1 MRENLISSNKYTT
14 ILSIL
19 VLSLFIHIRFIGPLS
34 IIIRPFDLL
43 TLFIFFYVL
52 FTKNKEDEHEPSL
65 GFYYLL
71 AFFIIHFSSALTVSA
86 ENFFKEFT
94 QVIILILF
102 TFILSNFKTKINYK
116 KTIINLLL
124 GSIFIMLFSIFW
136 HLFKGYWVGWK
147 QLADSRIIF
156 TIISFL
162 IFAYLNISGEKEKIN
177 TTFFMIIFFVLVLMS
192 GERKA
197 LLIFFFL
204 FAMHYSQGKILKIA
218 LISIG
223 GYILLYLLSDFLDNI
238 YLKDKIDSLIRIL
251 DTGNVQYYLDT
262 GDLKEKDTFS
272 NVQRAFTFSISKD
285 YFLANPF
292 FGVGTNNYISLVK
305 DQHYYLPTF
314 FTGGIHN
321 EFQRVLI
328 ENGLLGLFF
337 YLFIWYKSWRRTKN
351 VVIQAKKKGLMSDL
365 QYKFCTY
372 SIYLACIM
380 YVGMEASS
388 LRSFIILIFISLL
401 PDYLKY
407 HLSLETKKKI

>member
-1 MRENLISSNKYTT
+1 
-14 ILSIL
+14 
-19 VLSLFIHIRFIGPLS
+19 
-34 IIIRPFDLL
+34 
-43 TLFIFFYVL
+43 
-52 FTKNKEDEHEPSL
+52 
-65 GFYYLL
+65 
-71 AFFIIHFSSALTVSA
+71 
-86 ENFFKEFT
+86 
-94 QVIILILF
+94 
-102 TFILSNFKTKINYK
+102 
-116 KTIINLLL
+116 
-124 GSIFIMLFSIFW
+124 MLFSIFW

-162 IFAYLNISGEKEKIN
+162 IFAYLNISGEKEKN
-177 TTFFMIIFFVLVLMS
+177 KTSFFLIIFFVLMLMS

-204 FAMHYSQGKILKIA
+204 FVMHYSQGKILKIA

-223 GYILLYLLSDFLDNI
+223 GYILLYLLSDFLDNV
-238 YLKDKIDSLIRIL
+238 YLKNKIDTLIGIL
-251 DTGNVQYYLDT
+251 DTGNVQHYLDT
-262 GDLKEKDTFS
+262 GELKEKDAFS

-292 FGVGTNNYISLVK
+292 LGVGTNNFINLMK
-305 DQHYYLPTF
+305 DQYYYLPKF
-314 FTGGIHN
+314 FIGGIHN

-401 PDYLKY
+401 PEYLKY